1 MSARR
6 FQLTLN
12 GVSRFSLLCTYLTS
26 FKSLSYLIACE
37 EEAPTTGHKHI
48 HVFVCYKYP
57 VKLSINKLQGAHLE
71 ICKGSNKQNI
81 AYIRKGGN
89 IIAEIGEE
97 PHQGLHSTV
106 AELVEVKDP
115 SDLNP
120 IELNRWIQAKNLNQR
135 IDLNTFYKPAVKVFY
150 VWGLSGIGKTKW
162 VFDKINELNLQN
174 CTDRVSF
181 INNFWHG
188 VSADGQSTCAWYD
201 DFRSTDMK
209 PNEFI
214 KFIDYYKNNLN
225 VKNGNVVNNYLFIFI
240 TSVEN
245 PEELYKNMQL
255 EEPRRQWLR
264 RMEIIHLEDES
275 APSVTESIT
284 ELASTWQSVTLE

>member
-1 MSARR
+1 MSSRR
-6 FQLTLN
+6 YQLTLN
-12 GVSRFSLLCTYLTS
+12 EPTKYYALLMYLKHY
-26 FKSLSYLIACE
+26 KSLKYLISCKE
-37 EEAPTTGHKHI
+37 IAPTTSHVHI
-48 HVFVCYKYP
+48 HIYAVFSCP
-57 VKLSINKLQGAHLE
+57 VKLQVSKLQGAHIEL
-71 ICKGSNKQNI
+71 CKGSNKANI
-81 AYIRKGGN
+81 DYIKKDGN
-89 IIAEIGEE
+89 ILDELGEE

-106 AELVEVKDP
+106 AELIEVKDP
-115 SDLNP
+115 ADLNP

-135 IDLNTFYKPAVKVFY
+135 IDLNTYYKPAVKVFY

-188 VSADGQSTCAWYD
+188 VSSDGQSTCAWYD

-264 RMEIIHLEDES
+264 RMEIIHLEDEPANS
-275 APSVTESIT
+275 ATESIT
-284 ELASTWQSVTLE
+284 ELASTWPSVTLE